1 MWLGT
6 SPPTPGEGE
15 VGTIMPKTE
24 VAQAPA
30 KQVMDSGKES
40 GLGVRKLGL
49 SQFRWVTQGRY
60 FPFSSRIS
68 RGKKQSR
75 GLQPAVHAG

>member
-1 MWLGT
+1 MVGHL
-6 SPPTPGEGE
+6 PPTSGEGE

-49 SQFRWVTQGRY
+49 FQFRWVTQGRY

-68 RGKKQSR
+68 REKNRAR
-75 GLQPAVHAG
+75 GLQQAVHAG